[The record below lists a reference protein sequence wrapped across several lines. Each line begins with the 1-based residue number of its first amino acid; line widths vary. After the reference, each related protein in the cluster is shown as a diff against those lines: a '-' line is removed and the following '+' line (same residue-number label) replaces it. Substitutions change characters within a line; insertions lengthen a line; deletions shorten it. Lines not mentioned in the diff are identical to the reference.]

1 MSNDSLYL
9 VKTKRHKLVMVFLE
23 VKEMDLIQMGKFIA
37 ELRKEHQLTQEQLG
51 EKIGVTTIKDND
63 PN

>member
-1 MSNDSLYL
+1 MSNGSLYL

-23 VKEMDLIQMGKFIA
+23 MKEMGLIQMEKFIA

>member
-1 MSNDSLYL
+1 
-9 VKTKRHKLVMVFLE
+9 MVFLE

>member
-1 MSNDSLYL
+1 MSNGSLYL

-23 VKEMDLIQMGKFIA
+23 MKEMGLIQMGKFIA

>member
-1 MSNDSLYL
+1 MFNDSLYL

-51 EKIGVTTIKDND
+51 EKIGVTTIKDNA

>member
-1 MSNDSLYL
+1 MSNGSLYL